1 MDGSRF
7 DALAKALATR
17 ATRRATL
24 TGLGAAGLA
33 ALGVAR
39 LPGGRVA
46 GQSATPVGTPLVDAT
61 PVATPTG
68 TPMRTP
74 VAAADAQAW
83 LDALDAYTRSSL
95 AQAPW

>member
-1 MDGSRF
+1 MDGARF
-7 DALAKALATR
+7 DALTKALARR
-17 ATRRATL
+17 ASRRATL
-24 TGLGAAGLA
+24 TGLGVAGLA

-68 TPMRTP
+68 TP
-74 VAAADAQAW
+74 VSAADGQAW
-83 LDALDAYTRSSL
+83 LDGLDANTRSSL
-95 AQAPW
+95 AQALW